1 MNPTDYQRWMEKAFL
16 YVEAAL
22 GQELATPS
30 RVCMTEDYFRSAL
43 VRGMAASRP
52 DLAHRILTERNAA
65 WTNSGCWKCQT
76 IDGQRRPI
84 QHDVA
89 VVPDGNDNGLLC
101 EVKWLKAAN
110 ASAIGRD
117 VWKLILSR
125 GITGEQQ
132 AIRTYLLIGGEGQ
145 PISQTLSTLRNSH
158 IDLRWSNAGRK
169 SGPPASRDLN
179 VDPFLA
185 STLGDR
191 ELKYVLGWGNN
202 PRHLREPPECW
213 AAFRVTRRF
222 NPWVRTVEGTGW
234 RAVLFEI
241 YHHGA
246 ASQDHLDWATYR
258 SGLQFVC

>member
-1 MNPTDYQRWMEKAFL
+1 MSPTDYQHWMEKAFL

-52 DLAHRILTERNAA
+52 DLAHRIKTEEDAL
-65 WTNSGCWKCQT
+65 WTGNSCWQCHSTQ
-76 IDGQRRPI
+76 GQRRPI

-89 VVPDGNDNGLLC
+89 VMPNGNDNGLLC

-125 GITGEQQ
+125 GTTAELQ
-132 AIRTYLLIGGEGQ
+132 AKRTYLLIGGERR
-145 PISQTLSTLRNSH
+145 PLSATLATLRASH
-158 IDLRWSNAGRK
+158 IDLRWSNAGRGA
-169 SGPPASRDLN
+169 GPPASRELSAESY
-179 VDPFLA
+179 LA
-185 STLGDR
+185 SALGDR
-191 ELKYVLGWGNN
+191 ELKYVLGWGTN
-202 PRHLREPPECW
+202 PRHVREPPASW
-213 AAFRVTRRF
+213 ASLRITRRF
-222 NPWVRTVEGTGW
+222 DPWVRTIDGVGW

-241 YHHGA
+241 HHHGA
-246 ASQDHLDWATYR
+246 ASPDHLAWAAFQHI
-258 SGLQFVC
+258 LQFTC